1 MKVILIKDV
10 ARIGRRGEIKD
21 VPSGHALNFLIPR
34 KLAEP
39 ATAFNLKKLSERKQ
53 KHAEQVEATEESFDE
68 ALVTMSTKVIE
79 LSAPANE
86 QGHLFS
92 GIKAEDVSG
101 RLLELGIHMPATCI
115 ELPHP
120 LKALGTHEIPLLSG
134 KKKGVLTLTI
144 IKK

>member
-10 ARIGRRGEIKD
+10 ARIGRRGEIKE

-39 ATAFNLKKLSERKQ
+39 ATPFNLKKLTEWKS
-53 KHAEQVEATEESFDE
+53 KHAEHVVATEESFDE
-68 ALVTMSTKVIE
+68 ALATLSTTQVE

-92 GIKAEDVSG
+92 GVKAEDVSS
-101 RLLELGIHMPATCI
+101 RLAELGIHIPVACI

-144 IKK
+144 IQK